1 MKLKKGLDLPISGAP
16 VQTIHEGPKITKVAL
31 NGRDFIGLK
40 PKMLVAEG
48 DKVKKGQPLFL
59 HKASE
64 DVFYV
69 APGSGT
75 ITAINRGARRVLE
88 TIVIA
93 LDETEKEITF
103 ETSPLDQLS
112 ALPRENVQKRLYESG
127 QWTYFKTRPY
137 SHVPLQDTVP
147 HSIFVTAM
155 DTDPLAADPGVII
168 AENAQAFGAGVDV
181 ISNLTDGHTYVCH
194 APDAKMP
201 GVTSE
206 KVVFEAFDGPH
217 PAGLAGTHIHFLD
230 PVSAEKTVWSISYAD
245 VIAIGNLFL
254 TGKIDTDRTVAL
266 CGPLATNP
274 RLVKTR
280 VGASLDELTA
290 DEAEV
295 GIDCRV
301 VSGSV
306 LSGTNAHDQ
315 FAYLSRSARQV
326 TMIEEDTRQRVLG
339 WIVPSVNYYSF
350 SNLHLS
356 SLLARGK
363 KFAFGSNQRG
373 GRRAMVP
380 IGSYERVMPLDI
392 LPTQLLRALLTLDTD
407 LSQQLGALELD
418 EEDLALCTFICH
430 SKYEYGEALRAQ
442 SHQNRKR
449 GLSLGFAQ
457 FLRQH

>member
-1 MKLKKGLDLPISGAP
+1 MKLKKGLDLPITGAP
-16 VQTIHEGPKITKVAL
+16 VQTIHEGPKITKVAV

-69 APGSGT
+69 APGAGT
-75 ITAINRGARRVLE
+75 IVAINRGERRVLE

-93 LDETEKEITF
+93 LDDVEEEVTF
-103 ETSPLDQLS
+103 ETTAADKLS
-112 ALPRENVQKRLYESG
+112 AMPRETVQKRLYESG
-127 QWTYFKTRPY
+127 QWTFFKTRPY
-137 SHVPLQDTVP
+137 SYVPLQDTVP

-155 DTDPLAADPGVII
+155 DTDPLAADPAVVI
-168 AENAQAFGAGVDV
+168 AENDKAFTAGVDA
-181 ISNLTDGHTYVCH
+181 ISNLTDGHVYVCH
-194 APDAKMP
+194 APEAKMP

-206 KVVFEAFDGPH
+206 KVVFETFEGPH

-230 PVSAEKTVWSISYAD
+230 PVSANKTVWSISYAD

-254 TGKIDTDRTVAL
+254 TGKIDTDRVISL

-280 VGASLDELTA
+280 AGASTDELTA
-290 DEAEV
+290 GEIET

-301 VSGSV
+301 ISGSV
-306 LSGTNAHDQ
+306 LSGVKAEEQ
-315 FAYLSRSARQV
+315 FAFLSRSSRQI
-326 TMIEEDTRQRVLG
+326 TLIEEDHKQRILG
-339 WIVPSVNYYSF
+339 WGYPSMNYWSF
-350 SNLHLS
+350 NNVHLS
-356 SLLARGK
+356 SLLGGDK
-363 KFAFGSNQRG
+363 KFAFGTNQRG

-380 IGSYERVMPLDI
+380 FGSYERVMPMDV

-407 LSQQLGALELD
+407 LSQKLGALELD

-430 SKYEYGEALRAQ
+430 SKYEYGEALRA
-442 SHQNRKR
+442 NLVKIEKE
-449 GLSLGFAQ
+449 G
-457 FLRQH
+457 